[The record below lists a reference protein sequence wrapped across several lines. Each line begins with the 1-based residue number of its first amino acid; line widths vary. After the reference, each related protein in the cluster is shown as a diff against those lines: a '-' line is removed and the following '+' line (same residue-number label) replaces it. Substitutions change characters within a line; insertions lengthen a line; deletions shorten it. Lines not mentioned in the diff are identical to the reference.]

1 MLHQGVRLALSEDAW
16 LEREGPCPAK
26 SLGSLKAASYVLSE
40 YLELM
45 DSVYL
50 LVREGIEGGKEA
62 FTWVSH
68 RTQDSGCTAQA
79 SH

>member
-1 MLHQGVRLALSEDAW
+1 MS
-16 LEREGPCPAK
+16 PCPAK

-50 LVREGIEGGKEA
+50 LVREGIEGEGLRGEGGFHLK
-62 FTWVSH
+62 SH
-68 RTQDSGCTAQA
+68 GTQDSGCTAQA